1 MLRRLA
7 IIRNQIGKFS
17 KMKPEV
23 HDQTIFDKIISK
35 EIKSSK
41 VYEDDKVNF
50 GPYLDLCI

>member
-1 MLRRLA
+1 MLQRLA

-41 VYEDDKVNF
+41 VY
-50 GPYLDLCI
+50 